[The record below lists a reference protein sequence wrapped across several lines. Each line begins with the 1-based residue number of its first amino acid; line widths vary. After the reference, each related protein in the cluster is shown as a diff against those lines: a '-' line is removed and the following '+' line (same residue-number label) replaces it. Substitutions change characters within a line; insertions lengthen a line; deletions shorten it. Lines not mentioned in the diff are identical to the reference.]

1 MSVMCCEGDLEVL
14 LYTPSLCLG
23 VPPPL
28 FLESL
33 PSESRPRRESCA
45 SRGGRASRCGLSRDL
60 ERSRL
65 LSLPGLP
72 PSLPLSHS
80 LSLSLDLDR

>member
-1 MSVMCCEGDLEVL
+1 MSVICSEWSLEPL
-14 LYTPSLCLG
+14 LHIPSLYLG
-23 VPPPL
+23 VPLPL
-28 FLESL
+28 FLASL

-45 SRGGRASRCGLSRDL
+45 SRGGRPSRCGLSRDL

-65 LSLPGLP
+65 LSLSLADLP
-72 PSLPLSHS
+72 PSLSLF